1 MSQGIEA
8 LTTTTL
14 SLALDAATLR
24 HQVIAANIA
33 NAGSQGF
40 VPQRVRFEAQIAQ
53 ALQNNSRTD
62 THASASPLAPRLN
75 VRIEPDLAADGR
87 PRAVQ
92 LDAEVAALSQNSLHY
107 QALLRALNRQL
118 SMLSTAVSDGKR

>member
-8 LTTTTL
+8 LSTATL

-33 NAGSQGF
+33 NAGSVGF
-40 VPQRVRFEAQIAQ
+40 VPQRVRFEAQVDQ
-53 ALQNNSRTD
+53 AMKHSGRSDANANS
-62 THASASPLAPRLN
+62 PAPRLN
-75 VRIEPDLAADGR
+75 VRIEPDVAEDGR

-92 LDAEVAALSQNSLHY
+92 LDAEVAALSQNNLHY